1 MRIPR
6 PLRRIALQIYPR
18 LPWPVRRLG
27 IGLVTPTHTVGALLV
42 VQNSEGRLLLVRQS
56 YTTGWSL
63 PGGLLG
69 RHESPVEAAARELV
83 EETGLTVDPDRLK
96 PSHPNALHQADHHW
110 IDFVYFASA
119 EHATGELKADGI
131 EILEVAWF
139 ATANLPP
146 LRSEARS
153 ILASVG
159 FFDPFR
165 EPDTPRAG

>member
-6 PLRRIALQIYPR
+6 KLRRIALQVYPR

-27 IGLVTPTHTVGALLV
+27 IALVTPTHTVGALLV
-42 VQNSEGRLLLVRQS
+42 VQDLDRRILLVRQS
-56 YTTGWSL
+56 YTSGWSL

-69 RHESPVEAAARELV
+69 RHEAPADAATRELV
-83 EETGLTVDPDRLK
+83 EETGLRIDPVRLK
-96 PSHPNALHQADHHW
+96 PSLPNALHQADNHW

-119 EHATGELKADGI
+119 EDATGELQADGA

-139 ATANLPP
+139 PTDSLPP

-153 ILASVG
+153 ILAAVG
-159 FFDPFR
+159 FFDPLR
-165 EPDTPRAG
+165 KSDVPCTG